1 MPNYTD
7 PSAVADRL
15 RSATAS
21 LTRGD
26 DAAAVRAYLHE
37 LEDMARE
44 WSLGGRPR
52 AIRWD
57 SRMPSESGPE

>member
-7 PSAVADRL
+7 PYAVADRI

-21 LTRGD
+21 LTRGE

-44 WSLGGRPR
+44 WTLGGHPR
-52 AIRWD
+52 AHRWD
-57 SRMPSESGPE
+57 SRVPVNTPR